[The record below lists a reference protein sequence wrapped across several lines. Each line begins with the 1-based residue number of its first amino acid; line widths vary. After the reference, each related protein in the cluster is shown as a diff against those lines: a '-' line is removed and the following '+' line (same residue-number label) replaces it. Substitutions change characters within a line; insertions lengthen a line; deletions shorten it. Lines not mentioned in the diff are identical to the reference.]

1 MTRKAW
7 LTVCVALV
15 GGMTLGLG
23 LPKVLYG
30 LDAADVVSGWFAVV
44 LGAFIFVAG
53 VVRVAQLVRER
64 AASRAREG
72 SDWTV
77 L

>member
-1 MTRKAW
+1 
-7 LTVCVALV
+7 
-15 GGMTLGLG
+15 
-23 LPKVLYG
+23 VLYG